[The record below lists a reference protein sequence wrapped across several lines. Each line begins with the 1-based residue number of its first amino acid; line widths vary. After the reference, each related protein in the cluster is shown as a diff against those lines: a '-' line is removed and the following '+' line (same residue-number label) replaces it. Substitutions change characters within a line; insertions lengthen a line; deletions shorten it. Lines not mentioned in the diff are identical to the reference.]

1 MKSVIYSRVSNKN
14 NQSTARQINELK
26 EVKGFEIVKTFTE
39 SISGFTKSVHERPAL
54 QEALQYIYENKIECL
69 MIHEISRI
77 GRRTEEVLG
86 LLRELKENGV
96 KVYIKSLGLT
106 VNDDDNQ
113 SEIVSKL
120 LITIMSDIARMESE
134 MLSYRIISGLNER
147 KRKGLK
153 IGRQFNTNETL
164 DKFLNKPINKKIAK
178 YLKRGESIRWTAKQ
192 CDASPTTVQKVKHS
206 MALA

>member
-1 MKSVIYSRVSNKN
+1 
-14 NQSTARQINELK
+14 
-26 EVKGFEIVKTFTE
+26 
-39 SISGFTKSVHERPAL
+39 
-54 QEALQYIYENKIECL
+54 
-69 MIHEISRI
+69 
-77 GRRTEEVLG
+77 
-86 LLRELKENGV
+86 
-96 KVYIKSLGLT
+96 
-106 VNDDDNQ
+106 
-113 SEIVSKL
+113 
-120 LITIMSDIARMESE
+120 MSDIARMESE

>member
-1 MKSVIYSRVSNKN
+1 MKSVIYSRVSNKS
-14 NQSTARQINELK
+14 NQSTTRQINELQ
-26 EVKGFEIVKTFTE
+26 EVEGFEIVKTYTE

-54 QEALQYIYENKIECL
+54 QDALRYIYDNNIECL

-147 KRKGLK
+147 KRRGLK

-192 CDASPTTVQKVKHS
+192 ETIH
-206 MALA
+206 

>member
-1 MKSVIYSRVSNKN
+1 MKSVIYSRVSNKS
-14 NQSTARQINELK
+14 NQSTTRQINELQ
-26 EVKGFEIVKTFTE
+26 EVEGFEIVKTYTE

-54 QEALQYIYENKIECL
+54 QDALRYIYDNNIECL

-147 KRKGLK
+147 KRRGLK

-178 YLKRGESIRWTAKQ
+178 YLKRGESIRWRLSTKL
-192 CDASPTTVQKVKHS
+192 CKRGFVTSFY
-206 MALA
+206 